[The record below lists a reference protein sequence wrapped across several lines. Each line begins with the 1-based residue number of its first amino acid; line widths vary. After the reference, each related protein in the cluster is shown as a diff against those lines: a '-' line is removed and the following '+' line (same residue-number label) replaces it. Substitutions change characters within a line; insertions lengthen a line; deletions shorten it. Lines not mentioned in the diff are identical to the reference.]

1 MHKRIPPVHPGI
13 ILLEEF
19 LKPME
24 LTQARVARDLKLSP
38 RVINTIVRG
47 GRAINAETA
56 LRLSRYFGN
65 TPQFWL
71 SLQAD
76 YDIDVTRKALGKKIL
91 REVKI

>member
-1 MHKRIPPVHPGI
+1 MSKRFPPVHPGI

-38 RVINTIVRG
+38 PVINTIVRG
-47 GRAINAETA
+47 GRSINAEIA

-76 YDIDVTRKALGKKIL
+76 YDIDVTRKAMGKRIL

>member
-1 MHKRIPPVHPGI
+1 MSKRFPPVHPGI

-47 GRAINAETA
+47 VRSINAEIA

-76 YDIDVTRKALGKKIL
+76 YDIDVTRKALGKRIL

>member
-1 MHKRIPPVHPGI
+1 MPKRYPPLHPGI

-24 LTQARVARDLKLSP
+24 LTQARAARDLKLSP

-47 GRAINAETA
+47 GRSINAEIA

-71 SLQAD
+71 NLQAD
-76 YDIDVTRKALGKKIL
+76 YDIDITRKALGRRIL

>member
-1 MHKRIPPVHPGI
+1 MSKRFPPVHPGI

-47 GRAINAETA
+47 GRSINAEIA

-76 YDIDVTRKALGKKIL
+76 YDIDVTRKALGKRIL

>member
-1 MHKRIPPVHPGI
+1 VSKKFPPVHPGI

-24 LTQARVARDLKLSP
+24 LTQARVARDLRLSP

-47 GRAINAETA
+47 GRPINAEIA
-56 LRLSRYFGN
+56 LRFSRYFGN

-71 SLQAD
+71 NLQAD
-76 YDIDVTRKALGKKIL
+76 YDIDVTRKELGKRIL

>member
-1 MHKRIPPVHPGI
+1 MSKKFPPVHPGI

-19 LKPME
+19 LRPME

-47 GRAINAETA
+47 GRSINAEIA

-71 SLQAD
+71 CLQAD
-76 YDIDVTRKALGKKIL
+76 YDIDVTRKAVGRRIL

>member
-1 MHKRIPPVHPGI
+1 MSKKFPPVHPGI

-24 LTQARVARDLKLSP
+24 LTQARAARDLKLSA
-38 RVINTIVRG
+38 RVINNIVRG
-47 GRAINAETA
+47 GRSINAEIA

-76 YDIDVTRKALGKKIL
+76 YDIDVTRKAMGKRIL

>member
-1 MHKRIPPVHPGI
+1 VPKRYPPLHPGI

-24 LTQARVARDLKLSP
+24 LTQARAARDLKLSP

-47 GRAINAETA
+47 GRSINAEIA

-76 YDIDVTRKALGKKIL
+76 YDIDVTRKALGKRIL

>member
-1 MHKRIPPVHPGI
+1 VSKRFPPVHPGI

-24 LTQARVARDLKLSP
+24 LTQARVARDLKLSR

-47 GRAINAETA
+47 GRPINAEIA

-76 YDIDVTRKALGKKIL
+76 YDIDVTRKALGRRIL

>member
-1 MHKRIPPVHPGI
+1 MSKRFPPIHPGI

-24 LTQARVARDLKLSP
+24 LTQARAARDLKLSP
-38 RVINTIVRG
+38 RVINTIVH
-47 GRAINAETA
+47 GRRSINAEIA

-76 YDIDVTRKALGKKIL
+76 YDIDVARKALGKRIL
-91 REVKI
+91 REVRI

>member
-1 MHKRIPPVHPGI
+1 MSKKFPPVHPGI

-24 LTQARVARDLKLSP
+24 LTQARLARDLKLSP
-38 RVINTIVRG
+38 RVIHAIVHA
-47 GRAINAETA
+47 GRPINAEIA

-71 SLQAD
+71 NLQAD
-76 YDIDVTRKALGKKIL
+76 YDIDIARKAMGKRIL

>member
-1 MHKRIPPVHPGI
+1 MFV
-13 ILLEEF
+13 F
-19 LKPME
+19 C
-24 LTQARVARDLKLSP
+24 
-38 RVINTIVRG
+38 INGLPLYSHTIVRG
-47 GRAINAETA
+47 GRPINAEIA

-76 YDIDVTRKALGKKIL
+76 YDIDVTRKTMGKRIL

>member
-24 LTQARVARDLKLSP
+24 LTQARVARDLKISP

-47 GRAINAETA
+47 KRPINAETA

-76 YDIDVTRKALGKKIL
+76 YDIDVTRKEMGKRIL

>member
-1 MHKRIPPVHPGI
+1 MSKKFPPVHPGI

-38 RVINTIVRG
+38 RVVNTIVRG
-47 GRAINAETA
+47 GRSINAEIA

-76 YDIDVTRKALGKKIL
+76 YDIDVTRKAMGKRIL
-91 REVKI
+91 REVRI

>member
-1 MHKRIPPVHPGI
+1 VSKKFPPVHPGI

-47 GRAINAETA
+47 GRSINAEIA

-76 YDIDVTRKALGKKIL
+76 YDIDVTRKALGKRIL

>member
-1 MHKRIPPVHPGI
+1 MSKKFPPVHPGI

-24 LTQARVARDLKLSP
+24 LTQIRVAHDLKLSP
-38 RVINTIVRG
+38 RVINNIVRG
-47 GRAINAETA
+47 GRPINAEIA

-71 SLQAD
+71 NLQAD

>member
-1 MHKRIPPVHPGI
+1 VHKRIPPVHPGI

-24 LTQARVARDLKLSP
+24 LTQARVARDVNLSP

-47 GRAINAETA
+47 QRSINAETA

-76 YDIDVTRKALGKKIL
+76 YDIDVTRKVLGKRIL

>member
-1 MHKRIPPVHPGI
+1 VSKRLPPVHPGI

-24 LTQARVARDLKLSP
+24 LTQARAARDLRLSP

-47 GRAINAETA
+47 GRSINAEIA

-76 YDIDVTRKALGKKIL
+76 YDLDVTRKALGKRIL
-91 REVKI
+91 REVKT

>member
-1 MHKRIPPVHPGI
+1 VSKKFPPVHPGI

-47 GRAINAETA
+47 GRSINAEIA

-76 YDIDVTRKALGKKIL
+76 YDIDVTRKAMGKRIL

>member
-1 MHKRIPPVHPGI
+1 VSKRFPPVHPGI

-24 LTQARVARDLKLSP
+24 LTQARLARDLKLSP
-38 RVINTIVRG
+38 RLVNAIVC
-47 GRAINAETA
+47 GRRSINAEIA

-71 SLQAD
+71 NLQAD
-76 YDIDVTRKALGKKIL
+76 YDIDVTRKALGRRIL

>member
-24 LTQARVARDLKLSP
+24 LTQARVARDVNLSP
-38 RVINTIVRG
+38 RVINSIVRG
-47 GRAINAETA
+47 QRSINAETA

-76 YDIDVTRKALGKKIL
+76 YDIDVTRKELGKRIL

>member
-1 MHKRIPPVHPGI
+1 VSKRFPPVHPGI

-24 LTQARVARDLKLSP
+24 LTQARLARDLKLSP
-38 RVINTIVRG
+38 RVVNAVVRG
-47 GRAINAETA
+47 GRPINAEIA

-71 SLQAD
+71 NLQAD
-76 YDIDVTRKALGKKIL
+76 YDIDVTRKILGKRIL
-91 REVKI
+91 REIKI

>member
-1 MHKRIPPVHPGI
+1 VSKRFPPVHPGI

-47 GRAINAETA
+47 VRSINAEIA

-76 YDIDVTRKALGKKIL
+76 YDIDVTRKALGKRIL

>member
-1 MHKRIPPVHPGI
+1 MSKKFPPVHPGI

-38 RVINTIVRG
+38 RVINVIVRG
-47 GRAINAETA
+47 RRPVNAEIA

-76 YDIDVTRKALGKKIL
+76 YDIDVTRKALGRRIL

>member
-1 MHKRIPPVHPGI
+1 VSKKFPPVHPGI

-24 LTQARVARDLKLSP
+24 LTQIRVAHDLKLSP
-38 RVINTIVRG
+38 RVINNIVRG
-47 GRAINAETA
+47 GRPINAEIA

-71 SLQAD
+71 NLQAD

>member
-1 MHKRIPPVHPGI
+1 VPKRYPPLHPGI

-24 LTQARVARDLKLSP
+24 LTQARAARDLKLSP

-47 GRAINAETA
+47 GRSINAEIA

-71 SLQAD
+71 NLQAD
-76 YDIDVTRKALGKKIL
+76 YDIDVTRKALGRRIL

>member
-1 MHKRIPPVHPGI
+1 MSKKFPPVHPGI

-24 LTQARVARDLKLSP
+24 LTQARVSRDLKLSP
-38 RVINTIVRG
+38 RVVNTIVRG
-47 GRAINAETA
+47 GRSINAEIA

-76 YDIDVTRKALGKKIL
+76 YDIDVTRKALGKRIL